1 MANKRQRKKASTR
14 PSTGVGGNTPSGG
27 PPKITKEGI
36 KNLLSSRSIKGGIG
50 SIAVWMALDKIL
62 SAGKASADRGIQQD
76 AMQDQAEMATPENL
90 YYQASLPTARAE
102 EEQARNALMTHM
114 SGGILGPSVAKGE
127 RLIGR
132 R

>member
-1 MANKRQRKKASTR
+1 MAKKRYKVMAD
-14 PSTGVGGNTPSGG
+14 TGRT
-27 PPKITKEGI
+27 TKEGI
-36 KNLLSSRSIKGGIG
+36 KSLLSSRNIKGGIG

-62 SAGKASADRGIQQD
+62 GAGNASADRGVQRD

-90 YYQASLPTARAE
+90 YYQASLPTAQAE